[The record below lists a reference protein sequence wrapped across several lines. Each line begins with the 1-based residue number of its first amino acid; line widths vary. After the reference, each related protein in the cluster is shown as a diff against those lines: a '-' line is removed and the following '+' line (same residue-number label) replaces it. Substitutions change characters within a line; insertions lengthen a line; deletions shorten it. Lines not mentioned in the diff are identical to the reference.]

1 MKVVTDN
8 ELKALISLLDDE
20 NHRVARLVRK
30 KFLEI
35 GPDAKPYLERASQ
48 SEEGVVGTRARSI
61 LEEIRLDEIETEIA
75 AFARGPITDAGLE
88 QGAFLVAR
96 IGYPDLDRAHYARLL
111 DEMAGEL
118 RTRLEG
124 RHTGAGFLRAF
135 SDFLFGDLGFTGNNL
150 NYYDPDNSYMNRVLD
165 RRAGIPITLCLVYLF
180 LARRVGLAMEGI
192 ALPGH
197 FVVRFPGA
205 EGDIYIDAFDGGRVL
220 SRGECARFLISAGQE
235 PRAEYFIAATPREI
249 LARMLRNLVH
259 IYREGNDKGRV
270 DRLARLSAA
279 LAAPT
284 QAEPR

>member
-1 MKVVTDN
+1 VKAVTDN
-8 ELKALISLLDDE
+8 ELRALVSLLDDE
-20 NHRVARLVRK
+20 NHRIARLVRQ

-35 GPDAKPYLERASQ
+35 GADAKPYLERATQ
-48 SEEGVVGTRARSI
+48 SEQAVVGKRARSI
-61 LEEIRLDEIETEIA
+61 LQEIRLDEAEAEIA
-75 AFARGPITDAGLE
+75 AFVRGPITDSDLE
-88 QGAFLVAR
+88 DGAFLVAR
-96 IGYPDLDRAHYARLL
+96 IGYPDLDRAVYARLL

-124 RHTGAGFLRAF
+124 RNTGLGLLRAF
-135 SDFLFGDLGFTGNNL
+135 SDFLFGELGFSGNNL

-165 RRAGIPITLCLVYLF
+165 RRSGIPITLSLVYLF

-192 ALPGH
+192 GLPGH

-205 EGDIYIDAFDGGRVL
+205 DGDLYVDAFDGGRVL

-235 PRAEYFIAATPREI
+235 PRAEYFIAATPREV
-249 LARMLRNLVH
+249 LARMLRNLIH

-270 DRLARLSAA
+270 DRLGRLSAA

-284 QAEPR
+284 QPEPR